1 MFDPLRAKDVH
12 RDRKLLRIQ
21 LAKSPVLSPAKPSA
35 FLLGVLLV
43 NPRAH
48 LCAVTRAGI
57 EVTKPIPA
65 TDNVLHNIL
74 ENYLYSSKED
84 KGIDSHLERRINV
97 MEEIRVKV
105 KHDQIAT
112 QAVSIYFD

>member
-1 MFDPLRAKDVH
+1 MVDPLRAKDVH
-12 RDRKLLRIQ
+12 RDRIAVWRVESSYIRIQ

-35 FLLGVLLV
+35 FVLV

-65 TDNVLHNIL
+65 TDNVLH
-74 ENYLYSSKED
+74 
-84 KGIDSHLERRINV
+84 
-97 MEEIRVKV
+97 
-105 KHDQIAT
+105 
-112 QAVSIYFD
+112 

>member
-1 MFDPLRAKDVH
+1 MAG
-12 RDRKLLRIQ
+12 RKLLRIQ

-35 FLLGVLLV
+35 FLLCVLV

-74 ENYLYSSKED
+74 KNYIYSSKED

-97 MEEIRVKV
+97 MEEITVKV
-105 KHDQIAT
+105 KHDQVAA